1 MRASV
6 VPEGTTFNTESNLL
20 ISLTKSVGRAFVR
33 WFDSSWGYAGL
44 RDNLPDKIDW
54 ARILPFVFMHLACIG
69 VLWVGVSPVAL
80 VVMALAYLVRMFAI
94 TGFYHRY
101 FAHRSFKT
109 SRIGQ
114 FIFGLLGA
122 SAVQRGPV
130 WWAAHHRY
138 HHAHSDLESDLH
150 SPSQHG
156 FWRSHMGWFLSI
168 KGFAPDL
175 RFVRDLLKF
184 PELRWLDR
192 FDILVPVVMAA
203 AMFLLG
209 LVLAH
214 TVPQLK
220 TNGWQMLIWGFFI
233 STVLCWH
240 ATYTINSLSHVFGRQ
255 RYRTGDTSRN
265 NWLLALLTLGE
276 GWHNNHHYYPNSAR
290 QGFYWWEYDITYC
303 LLKLM
308 SWLGL
313 IWDLKRVPV
322 AIRDNP
328 RRRIR

>member
-1 MRASV
+1 MKLLSK
-6 VPEGTTFNTESNLL
+6 PFNTLL
-20 ISLTKSVGRAFVR
+20 Q
-33 WFDSSWGYAGL
+33 WFDNGRSNFAAA
-44 RDNLPDKIDW
+44 RDNLPDHIDW
-54 ARILPFVFMHLACIG
+54 ARIAPFVLMHLACFG
-69 VLWVGVSPVAL
+69 VIWVGVSPIAVAVGL
-80 VVMALAYLVRMFAI
+80 VAYLVRMFAI

-101 FAHRSFKT
+101 FSHRSFKT
-109 SRIGQ
+109 SRVGQ

-138 HHAHSDLESDLH
+138 HHANSDQESDLH

-192 FDILVPVVMAA
+192 FDIVIP
-203 AMFLLG
+203 F
-209 LVLAH
+209 VLAVGMFVLGVVLSH
-214 TVPQLK
+214 TAPSLR
-220 TNGWQMLIWGFFI
+220 TTGSQMLVWGFFI
-233 STVLCWH
+233 STVVCWH

-265 NWLLALLTLGE
+265 NWLLAILTLGE

-290 QGFYWWEYDITYC
+290 QGFYWWEYDLTYY
-303 LLKLM
+303 LLKIM

-313 IWDLKRVPV
+313 IWDLKPVPASV
-322 AIRDNP
+322 RENST
-328 RRRIR
+328 RKLR